1 MVLTCISEH
10 QNGHCDPIY
19 PVWKVDETTSME
31 QMDGVVWNI
40 VKRCRENVHDSSQGI
55 AEWHH
60 IITTVNAPTIAH
72 FETGLD
78 TNPVHG
84 ESSSYNK
91 D

>member
-31 QMDGVVWNI
+31 QMYGVVWNI

-55 AEWHH
+55 AE
-60 IITTVNAPTIAH
+60 
-72 FETGLD
+72 
-78 TNPVHG
+78 
-84 ESSSYNK
+84 
-91 D
+91 